1 MKIIES
7 VNNTLIK
14 QFRSLSV
21 KKYREQFSLFIVEG
35 EKVVKESLQ
44 YDNLVEY
51 VLINIDFREKYTD
64 IIERF
69 NDKVLLVGNDIFK
82 SLSHTVEPQNI
93 MSVCKFLNANIEE
106 VMTDRLLVLDRLQDP
121 GNLGTI
127 IRSAVAS
134 GFDDI
139 VLIDSV
145 DPYNDKTIR
154 SASGTIFF
162 PKFYKV
168 STNQFIEF
176 TKKSGYD
183 IIVAEAGKTSVFD
196 DKLSIPNRIALVIGN
211 EGNGVS
217 DEIMSNKSKSVSIP
231 MDKRVES
238 LNAGVS
244 ASILMFLLANKK

>member
-7 VNNTLIK
+7 TNNALIK
-14 QFRSLSV
+14 KFRSLSV
-21 KKYREQFSLFIVEG
+21 KKYREQFSLFIIEG
-35 EKVVKESLQ
+35 EKVVKESLS
-44 YDNLVEY
+44 YPNLLET
-51 VLINIDFREKYTD
+51 LIINIEFREKYED
-64 IIERF
+64 VI
-69 NDKVLLVGNDIFK
+69 NNYQDKIVLVSSEVYK
-82 SLSHTVEPQNI
+82 SLSNTVEPQNI
-93 MSVCKFLNANIEE
+93 MAVCKFKNTSIAELKAEK
-106 VMTDRLLVLDRLQDP
+106 VLVLDKLQDP

-134 GFDDI
+134 GFNDI

-162 PKFYKV
+162 PKFYKL
-168 STNQFIEF
+168 STNEFIKF
-176 TKKSGYD
+176 TKEYGYD
-183 IIVAEAGKTSVFD
+183 IIVAEAGEQSIFSTD
-196 DKLSIPNRIALVIGN
+196 LQLPDKIALVIGN

-217 DEIMSNKSKSVSIP
+217 DAVMSAKAMSISIP
-231 MDKRVES
+231 MDKKVES

>member
-7 VNNTLIK
+7 TNNTLIK
-14 QFRSLSV
+14 KFRSLSV
-21 KKYREQFSLFIVEG
+21 KKYREQFSLLIVEG
-35 EKVVKESLQ
+35 EKVSRESLK
-44 YDNLVEY
+44 YSALVDTI
-51 VLINIDFREKYTD
+51 LINIEFREKYLD
-64 IIERF
+64 IIE
-69 NDKVLLVGNDIFK
+69 NNSDKVILLTADVYK
-82 SLSHTVEPQNI
+82 SLSMTIEPQNI
-93 MSVCKFLNANIEE
+93 MVVCRYINHRQDELTANK
-106 VMTDRLLVLDRLQDP
+106 VLVLDRLQDP

-134 GFDDI
+134 GFEDI

-162 PKFYKV
+162 PKFYKI
-168 STNQFIEF
+168 STNELIEF
-176 TKKSGYD
+176 TTKNGYD
-183 IIVAEAGKTSVFD
+183 IIVAEAGKKSIFD
-196 DKLSIPNRIALVIGN
+196 SDLVIPEKFMLVVGN

-217 DEIMSNKSKSVSIP
+217 KEVTANKSMSISIP
-231 MDKRVES
+231 MDIRVES

>member
-7 VNNTLIK
+7 TNNALIK
-14 QFRSLSV
+14 KFRSLSV
-21 KKYREQFSLFIVEG
+21 KKYREQFSLFIIEG
-35 EKVVKESLQ
+35 EKVVKESLH
-44 YDNLVEY
+44 YPELLETLV
-51 VLINIDFREKYTD
+51 VNIEFREKYVN
-64 IIERF
+64 IIEKF
-69 NDKVLLVGNDIFK
+69 DSKVVLVSNEVYK
-82 SLSHTVEPQNI
+82 SLSNTVEPQNI
-93 MSVCKFLNANIEE
+93 MAICKFKNVDISQFNADK
-106 VMTDRLLVLDRLQDP
+106 VLVLDKLQDP

-134 GFDDI
+134 GFNDVI
-139 VLIDSV
+139 LIDSV

-162 PKFYKV
+162 PKFYKL
-168 STNQFIEF
+168 STNEFIKF
-176 TKKSGYD
+176 TKENDCD
-183 IIVAEAGKTSVFD
+183 IIVAEAGKQSIFD
-196 DKLSIPNRIALVIGN
+196 AELQIPNKFALVIGN

-217 DEIMSNKSKSVSIP
+217 ETVLNAKTMSISIP